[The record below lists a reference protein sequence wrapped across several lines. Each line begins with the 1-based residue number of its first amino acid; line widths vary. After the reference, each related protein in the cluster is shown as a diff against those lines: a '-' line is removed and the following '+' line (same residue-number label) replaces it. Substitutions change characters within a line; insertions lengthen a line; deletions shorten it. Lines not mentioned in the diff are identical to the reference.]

1 MHDEALGAVLSAC
14 TIGVFLFGVQTIQT
28 LTYYRRGHSDP
39 LYLKMAVLLMWLLEF
54 THSSIVFTLVYKC
67 FITYFGDPDGFSK
80 AQRFLR
86 INGVIAVLIAA
97 VSQSYSAWRLHQLQ
111 TTKSWIIPSICWVAS
126 VLRFAIY
133 VAAVARSTTPMSFMQ
148 TKVWRI
154 CAIFVGVLALV
165 ADSLI
170 ATGLMLE
177 LWTRRHGNPILSQ
190 SQALAMDVEDPFAPR
205 PLALVIDR
213 IILICFSTNLM
224 TCLSTL
230 AAIILFYGT
239 TTMYWMPVSYIA
251 SRLFSICFISLILQ
265 SRRLKNPRR
274 VPGTIPPNQP
284 QIPLQAFCNPR
295 SSLNEAQPS
304 DLEAG
309 LPEFIDPST
318 SVVTTIEEV
327 VTETVQETNPVGTV
341 PS

>member
-1 MHDEALGAVLSAC
+1 
-14 TIGVFLFGVQTIQT
+14 
-28 LTYYRRGHSDP
+28 
-39 LYLKMAVLLMWLLEF
+39 
-54 THSSIVFTLVYKC
+54 VFTSSTHVQC

-97 VSQSYSAWRLHQLQ
+97 VSQASQIYRSDQDRFLTPFLSQSYSAWRLHQLQ

-177 LWTRRHGNPILSQ
+177 LWARRHGNPILSQ

-213 IILICFSTNLM
+213 IILICFSE
-224 TCLSTL
+224 
-230 AAIILFYGT
+230 
-239 TTMYWMPVSYIA
+239 
-251 SRLFSICFISLILQ
+251 SL
-265 SRRLKNPRR
+265 RH
-274 VPGTIPPNQP
+274 GFGD
-284 QIPLQAFCNPR
+284 A
-295 SSLNEAQPS
+295 
-304 DLEAG
+304 
-309 LPEFIDPST
+309 
-318 SVVTTIEEV
+318 
-327 VTETVQETNPVGTV
+327 ETDE
-341 PS
+341 S